1 MTTMTT
7 RLTMELP
14 RTPSVGTTP
23 IGYLSGPAG
32 MVTAMRVL
40 LSTAGVQDDDIR
52 TEEFTGC

>member
-1 MTTMTT
+1 
-7 RLTMELP
+7 MELP
-14 RTPSVGTTP
+14 RTPSMGTKP

-40 LSTAGVQDDDIR
+40 LSTAGVQDGDIR